1 MLLLGFRLKN
11 KVIWLG
17 VFAYAFNPC
26 TGGREWQIPE
36 SEASLVYRAR
46 SRSPRT
52 MQGDLVPCP

>member
-46 SRSPRT
+46 SRPPRT
-52 MQGDLVPCP
+52 M